1 MKLIVGL
8 GNPGIR
14 YEQTKHNIGFRVID
28 ALYENSRRFPSVP
41 VSRQQA
47 GAIKRKLFGTDSR
60 QPITDSHLTYTS
72 ICRSLVMQTTWH
84 DVAIIL
90 AKPMTYMNNSGT
102 AVAALIRKFEIPLSE
117 LCVVYDDVHL
127 DIGVLRMRQ
136 KGSDGGQKGMKSIIH
151 HLGTT
156 AFPRLRIGIGEPIGD
171 ITDYVLTGF
180 TQDEEIEITHT
191 IDRAVDAIETFVK
204 DDILT
209 AMNQFNRR

>member
-14 YEQTKHNIGFRVID
+14 YEHTKHNVGFRVID
-28 ALYENSRRFPSVP
+28 ALYEECSKGAPSFK
-41 VSRQQA
+41 SQ
-47 GAIKRKLFGTDSR
+47 KRPT
-60 QPITDSHLTYTS
+60 HTS
-72 ICRSLVMQTTWH
+72 ICRSIITQATWH
-84 DVAIIL
+84 DISIIL

-102 AVAALIRKFEIPLSE
+102 AVAALIRQFEVSLSD

-151 HLGTT
+151 HLDTT

-171 ITDYVLTGF
+171 LTDYVLTDF
-180 TQDEEIEITHT
+180 SEDEEIEIAHT
-191 IDRAVDAIETFVK
+191 VHRAVDAIETFVK

>member
-14 YEQTKHNIGFRVID
+14 YEQTKHNVGFRVID
-28 ALYENSRRFPSVP
+28 TLQTWLS
-41 VSRQQA
+41 A
-47 GAIKRKLFGTDSR
+47 GELQRS
-60 QPITDSHLTYTS
+60 S
-72 ICRSLVMQTTWH
+72 ICKSLVMQATWH

-102 AVAALIRKFEIPLSE
+102 AVAALIKQFEIPLSE

-127 DIGVLRMRQ
+127 DLGVLRMRQ
-136 KGSDGGQKGMKSIIH
+136 KGSDGGQKGMKSIIR

-171 ITDYVLTGF
+171 LTDYVLTGF
-180 TQDEEIEITHT
+180 TEDEEIEVTHT
-191 IDRAVDAIETFVK
+191 IDRAVDAIGTFVK

>member
-14 YEQTKHNIGFRVID
+14 YEQTKHNVGFRVID
-28 ALYENSRRFPSVP
+28 ALQTWFS
-41 VSRQQA
+41 A
-47 GAIKRKLFGTDSR
+47 GELQRN
-60 QPITDSHLTYTS
+60 S
-72 ICRSLVMQTTWH
+72 ICKSLVMQTTWH
-84 DVAIIL
+84 DVGIIL

-102 AVAALIRKFEIPLSE
+102 AVAALVRHFEIPLSE
-117 LCVVYDDVHL
+117 LCIVYDDVHL

-171 ITDYVLTGF
+171 LTDYVLTGF
-180 TQDEEIEITHT
+180 TEDEEIEITHT
-191 IDRAVDAIETFVK
+191 IDRAVDAIGTFVK

>member
-14 YEQTKHNIGFRVID
+14 YEQTKHNVGFRVID
-28 ALYENSRRFPSVP
+28 ALYENSRQPSA
-41 VSRQQA
+41 VSSQQE
-47 GAIKRKLFGTDSR
+47 GVIKRKPLGTDSR
-60 QPITDSHLTYTS
+60 KPMVSDSHLTHTS
-72 ICRSLVMQTTWH
+72 ICKSLVMQTTWH
-84 DVAIIL
+84 DVPIIL

-102 AVAALIRKFEIPLSE
+102 AVAALVRQFEISSPE
-117 LCVVYDDVHL
+117 LCIVYDDIHL

-156 AFPRLRIGIGEPIGD
+156 AFPRLRIGIGESIGD
-171 ITDYVLTGF
+171 LTDYVLTGF
-180 TQDEEIEITHT
+180 TEDEEIEIAHT

>member
-1 MKLIVGL
+1 MKLIIGL

-14 YEQTKHNIGFRVID
+14 YVQTKHNVGFRVID
-28 ALYENSRRFPSVP
+28 ALQTWLS
-41 VSRQQA
+41 A
-47 GAIKRKLFGTDSR
+47 GELHR
-60 QPITDSHLTYTS
+60 HS
-72 ICRSLVMQTTWH
+72 ICKSLVMQATWH
-84 DVAIIL
+84 DTTIIL

-102 AVAALIRKFEIPLSE
+102 AVAALVRKFEIPLSE

-171 ITDYVLTGF
+171 LTDYVLTGF
-180 TQDEEIEITHT
+180 TEDEEIEITHT
-191 IDRAVDAIETFVK
+191 IDRAVDAIGTFVK
-204 DDILT
+204 DDILR

>member
-1 MKLIVGL
+1 MKLIIGL

-14 YEQTKHNIGFRVID
+14 YEQTKHNVGFRVID
-28 ALYENSRRFPSVP
+28 ALQTRLSAGE
-41 VSRQQA
+41 RQ
-47 GAIKRKLFGTDSR
+47 RN
-60 QPITDSHLTYTS
+60 PI
-72 ICRSLVMQTTWH
+72 CKSLVMQATWH

-102 AVAALIRKFEIPLSE
+102 AVAALVRQFEIPLSE

-136 KGSDGGQKGMKSIIH
+136 KGSDGGQKGMKSIIR

-171 ITDYVLTGF
+171 LTDYVLTGF
-180 TQDEEIEITHT
+180 TEDEEIEVTHT
-191 IDRAVDAIETFVK
+191 IDRAVDAIGTFVK

>member
-28 ALYENSRRFPSVP
+28 ALYEECSRS
-41 VSRQQA
+41 
-47 GAIKRKLFGTDSR
+47 T
-60 QPITDSHLTYTS
+60 SHTS
-72 ICRSLVMQTTWH
+72 ICRSLIMQTTWH

-102 AVAALIRKFEIPLSE
+102 AVAALIRQFEIQLSE

-136 KGSDGGQKGMKSIIH
+136 KGSDGGQKGMKSIIQ

-156 AFPRLRIGIGEPIGD
+156 AFPRLRIGIGEPIGNM
-171 ITDYVLTGF
+171 TDYVLTGF

-191 IDRAVDAIETFVK
+191 IDRAVDAIGTFVK

-209 AMNQFNRR
+209 AMNQFNRRC

>member
-8 GNPGIR
+8 GNPGMR
-14 YEQTKHNIGFRVID
+14 YEHTKHNVGFRVID
-28 ALYENSRRFPSVP
+28 ALYEECCKRVPSF
-41 VSRQQA
+41 
-47 GAIKRKLFGTDSR
+47 KRETR
-60 QPITDSHLTYTS
+60 PTHTS
-72 ICRSLVMQTTWH
+72 ICRSIVTQVPWH
-84 DVAIIL
+84 DTPIIL

-102 AVAALIRKFEIPLSE
+102 AIAALIKRFEIPLSE

-156 AFPRLRIGIGEPIGD
+156 AFPRLRIGIGEPIDD
-171 ITDYVLTGF
+171 ITDYVLTEF
-180 TQDEEIEITHT
+180 SEDEEIEIAHT
-191 IDRAVDAIETFVK
+191 IHRAVDAIETFVK